1 MKKVLVVE
9 DERDL
14 AELLAYNLEKE
25 GYQALVTGTGL
36 EGLETARRELPD
48 LILLDLMLPGMMGTE
63 VCSALRHSDKTRGI
77 PVLMLTARGDEI
89 DRVVGF
95 EMGADD
101 YIVKPFSMRELMLR
115 IRAILRR
122 SGQEP
127 VNVERQIS
135 MGAIVIDCG
144 SHRVTVAG
152 VEIELTSTEYKL
164 LLYLAEHS
172 GRVMKR
178 ELLLQDV
185 WGYNFV
191 GDTRTVD
198 THVTRLRNK
207 LGDAGEMIK
216 TVRGFGYKLEE

>member
-48 LILLDLMLPGMMGTE
+48 LMLLDLMLPGMMGTE

-122 SGQEP
+122 SSKEP
-127 VNVERQIS
+127 DSTERQIS
-135 MGAIVIDCG
+135 MGAIIAA
-144 SHRVTVAG
+144 SMLAG
-152 VEIELTSTEYKL
+152 RAIVPAT
-164 LLYLAEHS
+164 
-172 GRVMKR
+172 G
-178 ELLLQDV
+178 
-185 WGYNFV
+185 
-191 GDTRTVD
+191 
-198 THVTRLRNK
+198 
-207 LGDAGEMIK
+207 
-216 TVRGFGYKLEE
+216 